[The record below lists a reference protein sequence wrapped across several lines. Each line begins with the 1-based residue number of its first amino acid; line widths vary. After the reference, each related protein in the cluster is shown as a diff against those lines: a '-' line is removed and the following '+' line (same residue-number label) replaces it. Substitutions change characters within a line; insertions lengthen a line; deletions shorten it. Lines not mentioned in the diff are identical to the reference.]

1 MALSYISLR
10 FTAGEIPVLEVF
22 KDFTEMK
29 RPKEERV
36 FHLPVPRTTYSQI
49 KFSSKK
55 TRNNSFCA
63 PDGCDL
69 REKKFCPVDSHPEHF
84 WAEVSCPHAWT
95 CWDLGSPMTP
105 QHPPQYL

>member
-36 FHLPVPRTTYSQI
+36 FHLPVPSHHLQ
-49 KFSSKK
+49 FSSKK
-55 TRNNSFCA
+55 N
-63 PDGCDL
+63 
-69 REKKFCPVDSHPEHF
+69 EKQLLLCS
-84 WAEVSCPHAWT
+84 
-95 CWDLGSPMTP
+95 
-105 QHPPQYL
+105 